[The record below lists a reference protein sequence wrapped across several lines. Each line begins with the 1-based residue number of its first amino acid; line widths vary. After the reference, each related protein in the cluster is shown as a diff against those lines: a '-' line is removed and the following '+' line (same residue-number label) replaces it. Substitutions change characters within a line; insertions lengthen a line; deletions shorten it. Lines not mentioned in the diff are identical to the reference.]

1 MHDLHRQEYGHAFP
15 GNSVEMVNL
24 RVSGVGKT
32 PKMKAV
38 SLSGERSIEEARL
51 KEGEVYFRHEGSLQP
66 FPTTFYE
73 RGRLPVGERIEGPAV
88 ILQNDTT
95 TLLPPDAGC
104 VLEEGGNLVVDLKG
118 E

>member
-1 MHDLHRQEYGHAFP
+1 MHELHRQEYGHAFP
-15 GNSVEMVNL
+15 GNPVEMVNL
-24 RVSGVGKT
+24 RVSGWARPEDEVGPLT
-32 PKMKAV
+32 
-38 SLSGERSIEEARL
+38 GERSIEAARL
-51 KEGEVYFRHEGSLQP
+51 KEGEVYFRQEGSLKP

-73 RGRLPVGERIEGPAV
+73 RDRLPVGERIEGPAV